1 MNKGIIYVGEKPPLW
16 VFGEKPFRRKGT
28 PPVKELIMIIKVLKL
43 RSKEPYPVNDYIYL
57 I

>member
-1 MNKGIIYVGEKPPLW
+1 ML

-28 PPVKELIMIIKVLKL
+28 PPAKELIMIIKVLKF
-43 RSKEPYPVNDYIYL
+43 RSKEPYPVNDYIFL